1 MAAVAQRMLS
11 FGLDSRLSHKAC
23 WLAGRAPAPGG
34 GAAAGLPAH
43 RRGHRRSAFFC
54 FSLFLFFRAR
64 GDGVET
70 WSEGGCWAF
79 LLKGVLS
86 QEGARLASS
95 FVVDQLVVSRFGFE
109 YTPIFAA
116 Q

>member
-43 RRGHRRSAFFC
+43 RRGHRRSA
-54 FSLFLFFRAR
+54 FFRAR